1 MPVRLPFA
9 IVMPVRLLLAI
20 VMPVRLLLAIVMP
33 VRLILAIA
41 MPVRLRLVI
50 VLLVRLLLRLYK
62 CVININALQ
71 IPPYVARP
79 TRTTRGQNRN
89 SFIPISC
96 NDSYKYS
103 YFPKTLLE

>member
-1 MPVRLPFA
+1 
-9 IVMPVRLLLAI
+9 
-20 VMPVRLLLAIVMP
+20 
-33 VRLILAIA
+33 
-41 MPVRLRLVI
+41 
-50 VLLVRLLLRLYK
+50 LLVRLLLRLYK

-96 NDSYKYS
+96 NDRDGQALQWRKEDGQALQWL
-103 YFPKTLLE
+103 KEDGQVLQWLKEDGQALQWLREDRQALQWLKENGEALQ